1 MRMTPTI
8 ASLMRV
14 EQPFYCIP
22 SNALRR
28 LLRPFL
34 ATLLHIAGE
43 LLAPLVE
50 QRRELVAEAVH
61 RPRRALLRERKPLV
75 HSLLLARNRGRTT
88 GAVDNRLVRL
98 AGGDEVHAVL
108 GDFLVAP
115 HEVLKAQHVDREEG
129 RAHEVFAPEAPPG
142 PALEQRILEL
152 LLRPDRHAHRVTPLR
167 DALGQGMPLGITPCA
182 PRRYCLPDKQEEKQ
196 DADTDDH
203 VARLAERLALHI
215 ERIEAAAQRA
225 HLLAVE
231 QLVLE
236 IIRPRGELPFGGR
249 GFVARGAHDEKVLA
263 DRERGIRARLL
274 AARLD
279 AAMRVNRVLAD
290 PRVDDSV
297 AGDVGV
303 VARRERDIADGIEIR
318 LRELVGTA

>member
-1 MRMTPTI
+1 MGPLLT
-8 ASLMRV
+8 
-14 EQPFYCIP
+14 
-22 SNALRR
+22 ALLDAAR
-28 LLRPFL
+28 
-34 ATLLHIAGE
+34 E

-50 QRRELVAEAVH
+50 LRRELVAVAVH
-61 RPRRALLRERKPLV
+61 RPRRALLREGEQLV
-75 HSLLLARNRGRTT
+75 DFFLLAGNRGRTA

-115 HEVLKAQHVDREEG
+115 HEVLKAQHVEREEG

-167 DALGQGMPLGITPCA
+167 DALGQGMSLRITPGA

-236 IIRPRGELPFGGR
+236 IVRPRGELPFGAR
-249 GFVARGAHDEKVLA
+249 GFVARGAHDEIVLA
-263 DRERGIRARLL
+263 DRECVIGARLL

-279 AAMRVNRVLAD
+279 AALGVNRVLAD
-290 PRVDDSV
+290 PRVDDAV
-297 AGDVGV
+297 AGDAGV
-303 VARRERDIADGIEIR
+303 VARRERDIADRVGTR
-318 LRELVGTA
+318 LGERVGTAQEGRTNAGDDPAVHRKSPWRGVGTL